1 MAARLKM
8 PVVST
13 NVFPHIRLPSFY
25 LRIGFDLV
33 TDEALKAREKKEA
46 MEALAVEGVAAWSAR
61 QEQEFKDDSRQCISL

>member
-1 MAARLKM
+1 MPLTAVLIKIDPAAR
-8 PVVST
+8 S
-13 NVFPHIRLPSFY
+13 RLPSFY

-33 TDEALKAREKKEA
+33 TDEALKAREEKEA